1 MAVNVNVEQAAVQ
14 RARNR
19 RALRVLGEGVIVGLV
34 GAAVPM
40 LLFLIIDVA
49 AGAPFRTPAILGGAL
64 FHGAHNT
71 EEVAITARIV
81 LAYTA
86 IHVGAFVI
94 FGLAVSG
101 LFALAEREKG
111 VLGLIFI
118 LGCCLAVVFVALVHF
133 VSQWMREAAT
143 TWIFL
148 AGHAL
153 GGVVLVGSMSYRH
166 QRLLREFPTVGE

>member
-1 MAVNVNVEQAAVQ
+1 MAVRMDQAAQ

-19 RALRVLGEGVIVGLV
+19 RALRVIGEGVVVGLI

-49 AGAPFRTPAILGGAL
+49 AGAPFRTPAILGAAL
-64 FHGAHNT
+64 FHGAHST
-71 EEVAITARIV
+71 GEVSITTPIV

-86 IHVGAFVI
+86 VHLGVFVA

-101 LFALAEREKG
+101 LFALAEREQR

-118 LGCCLAVVFVALVHF
+118 LGCCLAVVFVALVYF
-133 VSQWMREAAT
+133 VSQWMTEAAT
-143 TWIFL
+143 TWVFL
-148 AGHAL
+148 AGHTL
-153 GGVVLVGSMSYRH
+153 GGVALAGCMSYRH
-166 QRLLREFPTVGE
+166 QRLLREFSAVGE